1 MGELVIGGC
10 PGHSDCEV
18 IENCLPYFIKDP
30 FMITVSKTAFN
41 CPSPTSASLLANSKT
56 SGAPSLAGSLTI
68 CVEKLSSTQS
78 GSLLDCIRS
87 AVLYFQ

>member
-1 MGELVIGGC
+1 MGELAIRGC

-30 FMITVSKTAFN
+30 FMIAVSKS
-41 CPSPTSASLLANSKT
+41 PSLTSASLLANSKT

-68 CVEKLSSTQS
+68 CVKKLSSTQS

-87 AVLYFQ
+87 SVLYFQ